1 MATKARLFAT
11 PSLCATSAFAV
22 SLLATWAHAQS
33 NSSVQ
38 LGDACQLTQ
47 SVQSC
52 ANLARTSAG
61 RPASGLF
68 AALAISASNSSRL
81 AAAHGQT
88 SQAAA
93 NALALANCRAIGLN
107 DCKVGRW
114 GQNVC
119 LGFAVSVTTTANYT
133 KTDSGAGQG
142 ADRATAEA
150 QAMSECEG
158 TGGKNCAIRATS
170 CAADN
175 PAYPSPLPLPA
186 GGTPGAVEAGV
197 AGTWELDINGP
208 SGGRWVWQVS
218 PNGTYELH
226 SEAFDG
232 TLANIGTITAKG
244 GRYTIHAWNIIWD
257 DSGTYTFP
265 TQDTMVAVGKLGT
278 GTWHKIARDDE

>member
-1 MATKARLFAT
+1 MAMQARFFPAQ
-11 PSLCATSAFAV
+11 SLCAVAIFAV
-22 SLLATWAHAQS
+22 ALLATSAHPQN
-33 NSSVQ
+33 NSSLQ

-68 AALAISASNSSRL
+68 AALAISASDNGKL

-93 NALALANCRAIGLN
+93 NALALANCRAIGVN

-119 LGFAVSVTTTANYT
+119 LGFAVSITVTSSYT

-142 ADRATAEA
+142 TDRATAEA
-150 QAMSECEG
+150 QAMSECQG
-158 TGGKNCAIRATS
+158 TGAKNCAVRATP

-197 AGTWELDINGP
+197 AGTWELDIDGP
-208 SGGRWVWQVS
+208 GGGRWVWQVS

-232 TLANIGTITAKG
+232 TPSNIGVITAKG
-244 GRYTIHAWNIIWD
+244 GRYTIHAWNIVWD

-265 TQDTMVAVGKLGT
+265 SSGTMVAVGKLGI
-278 GTWHKIARDDE
+278 GTWHKIAQDDE